1 MKGVMAKDKQRR
13 LLPSLREKK
22 RYLAFEV
29 ISKSS
34 IPQQAASETIQQSV
48 LSFGGELGAATAG
61 LYVLPKLFQKQK
73 GILKTS
79 HTTLDLV
86 RASLCDIKQIGS
98 EPVIVRSIGVSGSL
112 KKVKNL
118 GG

>member
-29 ISKSS
+29 ISKTS
-34 IPQQAASETIQQSV
+34 IPSHAATEAIQQSV
-48 LSFGGELGAATAG
+48 LSFGGELGTASAG
-61 LYVLPKLFQKQK
+61 LYVMPKLFNKQK
-73 GILKTS
+73 GILRTS
-79 HTTLDLV
+79 HTALDLV
-86 RASLCDIKQIGS
+86 RASLCSINHICN
-98 EPVIVRSIGVSGSL
+98 EPVIVRSTGASGSL
-112 KKVKNL
+112 KKVKNT